1 MTHRRLDGR
10 VALITGG
17 ARGQGAAHARRLAM
31 EGASVLAVDV
41 LDDEG
46 EATAAG
52 LRAEDLDVRYRRLDV
67 TSVDDW
73 SAAVGDLRERHG
85 RLDILVNNAGIIHVN
100 PLTEERREDWERT
113 LAVNATGPF
122 LGMQAVIPAMRAGGR
137 GSIINIASI
146 FGVGGSEGYV
156 AYCASKGAVIAMT
169 KTAALELALDRIRV
183 NAIVPG
189 GVNSP
194 MNANE
199 PEGGVVPLTPLG
211 RRADA
216 DEVSRAVAFLASDD
230 ASFVTGTELVVDGG
244 YLAR

>member
-1 MTHRRLDGR
+1 MTEGRLDGR
-10 VALITGG
+10 VALITGA

-31 EGASVLAVDV
+31 EGAIVLAVDV
-41 LDDEG
+41 LDAEG
-46 EATAAG
+46 EAAAAG
-52 LRAEDLDVRYRRLDV
+52 LRADGLDVRYRRLDV

-73 SAAVGDLRERHG
+73 SAAVDDLRGRHG

-100 PLTEERREDWERT
+100 PLTEERREDWDRT

-122 LGMQAVIPAMRAGGR
+122 LGMQAVIPSMRAAGG

-156 AYCASKGAVIAMT
+156 AYCASKGAVLAMT
-169 KTAALELALDRIRV
+169 RTAALELAAERIRV

-199 PEGGVVPLTPLG
+199 PEGGVVPLTPMG

>member
-1 MTHRRLDGR
+1 MTEGRLDGR

-17 ARGQGAAHARRLAM
+17 ARGQGAAHARRLAT
-31 EGASVLAVDV
+31 EGAIVLAVDV
-41 LDDEG
+41 LDVEG
-46 EATAAG
+46 EAEAAS
-52 LRAEDLDVRYRRLDV
+52 LRAEGLDVRYRRLDV

-73 SAAVGDLRERHG
+73 SAAVDDLRGRHG

-100 PLTEERREDWERT
+100 PLTEERREDWDRT

-122 LGMQAVIPAMRAGGR
+122 LGMQAVIPSMRAAGG

-156 AYCASKGAVIAMT
+156 AYCASKGAVLAMT
-169 KTAALELALDRIRV
+169 RTAALELAAERIRV

-199 PEGGVVPLTPLG
+199 PEGGVVPLTPMG

>member
-1 MTHRRLDGR
+1 MTGRLEGR

-17 ARGQGAAHARRLAM
+17 ARGQGAAHARRLAL

-41 LDDEG
+41 LDAEG
-46 EATAAG
+46 EATAAD
-52 LRAEDLDVRYRRLDV
+52 LRAEGLDVRYRRLDV
-67 TSVDDW
+67 TSTEDW
-73 SAAVGDLRERHG
+73 GAAMEDLLGRHG
-85 RLDILVNNAGIIHVN
+85 RVDILVNNAGIIHVN
-100 PLTEERREDWERT
+100 PLTEERREDWDRT

-122 LGMQAVIPAMRAGGR
+122 LGMQAVIPSMRAGRG

-156 AYCASKGAVIAMT
+156 AYSASKGAVLAMT
-169 KTAALELALDRIRV
+169 KTAALELASDRIRV

-199 PEGGVVPLTPLG
+199 PEGGVVPLTPMG